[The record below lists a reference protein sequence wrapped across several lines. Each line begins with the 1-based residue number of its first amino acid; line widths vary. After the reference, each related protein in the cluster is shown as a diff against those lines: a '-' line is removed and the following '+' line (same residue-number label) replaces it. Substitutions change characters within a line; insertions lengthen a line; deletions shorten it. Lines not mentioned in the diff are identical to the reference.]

1 MIEIELNNIIKNY
14 GLKNVLNGMNL
25 TLKTGERAAIIG
37 CNGAGKSTVLK
48 IIMKQ
53 ENISAGTINIR
64 KNATIGML
72 RQIYEY
78 EETNP
83 NVYTFLQR
91 SFEHFFELETK
102 LKKLENEMSYEKN
115 DEKMSELLQKYGNVQ
130 QKYIQ
135 MGGYDIQ
142 EKFNKICSGLQIN
155 EKMLNQNYNDLSGG
169 EKTIVNLGALLLKE
183 PSILLLDEPTNHL
196 DMEKLEW
203 LEKFL
208 KEYKG
213 TILMVSHDRYFLDKI
228 ATKTILLENGKEK
241 IYFGN
246 YSYFL
251 KEDKKRTLAEF
262 ENYKNQQ
269 KMIKKMK
276 ESIKTLRKFG
286 ELAKNEMFF
295 KRAKNIEKKLAKIE
309 QLPQVDLEQ
318 KTLLNFKLNIDSR
331 SGKDVVIINNLN
343 KNFES
348 KNIFEN
354 ANLQIHYGEKIAL
367 IGKNG
372 TGKSTLLKIIMN
384 EDCEYT
390 GEIKIGQSVNIGY
403 IPQEIKF
410 EDDNQTILN
419 FFEQFDNRN
428 ETEIRTS
435 LAKYMFRGN
444 DVFKKVSSLSGGEK
458 VRLIL
463 AKLLKQNINF
473 LILDEPTNH
482 IDIETRE
489 LLEEAIKEY
498 SGTVLFVSHDRYFI
512 NNLAERIVEVKE
524 KRFFS
529 YVGNYDEYLRKIK
542 LF

>member
-64 KNATIGML
+64 KNATIGIL

-102 LKKLENEMSYEKN
+102 LKKLENEMSYEKD

-251 KEDKKRTLAEF
+251 KEDEKRTLAEF

-295 KRAKNIEKKLAKIE
+295 KRAKSIEKKLAKIE

-390 GEIKIGQSVNIGY
+390 GEIKIDQSVNIGY

-529 YVGNYDEYLRKIK
+529 YVGNYDEYLRKIE
-542 LF
+542 

>member
-64 KNATIGML
+64 KNATIGIL

-102 LKKLENEMSYEKN
+102 LKKLENEMSYEKD

-241 IYFGN
+241 IYLGN

-251 KEDKKRTLAEF
+251 KEDEKRTLAEF

-295 KRAKNIEKKLAKIE
+295 KRAKSIEKKLAKIE

-372 TGKSTLLKIIMN
+372 TGKSTLLKIIVN

-403 IPQEIKF
+403 IPQEINF

-529 YVGNYDEYLRKIK
+529 YVGNYDEYLRKIE
-542 LF
+542 

>member
-25 TLKTGERAAIIG
+25 TLKTGERVAIIG

-169 EKTIVNLGALLLKE
+169 EKTIVNLVALLLKE

-295 KRAKNIEKKLAKIE
+295 KRAKSIEKKLAKIE

-403 IPQEIKF
+403 IPQEINF

-529 YVGNYDEYLRKIK
+529 YAGNYDEYLRKIE
-542 LF
+542 

>member
-25 TLKTGERAAIIG
+25 TLKTGERAALIG

-64 KNATIGML
+64 KNATIGIL

-295 KRAKNIEKKLAKIE
+295 KRAKSIEKKLAKIE

-529 YVGNYDEYLRKIK
+529 YVGNYDEYLRKIE
-542 LF
+542 

>member
-25 TLKTGERAAIIG
+25 TLKTGERAALIG

-53 ENISAGTINIR
+53 ESISSGIINIR

-72 RQIYEY
+72 KQIYEY

-102 LKKLENEMSYEKN
+102 LKKLENEMSYEKD

-135 MGGYDIQ
+135 MGSYDIQ

-251 KEDKKRTLAEF
+251 KEDEKRTLAEF

-295 KRAKNIEKKLAKIE
+295 KRAKSIEKKLAKIE

-529 YVGNYDEYLRKIK
+529 YVGNYDEYLRK
-542 LF
+542 FE

>member
-25 TLKTGERAAIIG
+25 TLKTGERAALIG
-37 CNGAGKSTVLK
+37 CNGAGKSTVFK

-72 RQIYEY
+72 KQIYEY

-102 LKKLENEMSYEKN
+102 LKKLENEMSYEKD

-251 KEDKKRTLAEF
+251 KEDEKRTLAEF

-295 KRAKNIEKKLAKIE
+295 KRAKSIEKKLAKIE

-403 IPQEIKF
+403 IPQEINF

-428 ETEIRTS
+428 ETEIRSS

-529 YVGNYDEYLRKIK
+529 YVGNYDEYLRKIE
-542 LF
+542 

>member
-53 ENISAGTINIR
+53 ESISSGTINIR

-72 RQIYEY
+72 KQIYEY

-83 NVYTFLQR
+83 NVYSFLQR
-91 SFEHFFELETK
+91 SFEHFFELERK
-102 LKKLENEMSYEKN
+102 LKKLENEMSYEKD

-213 TILMVSHDRYFLDKI
+213 TILMVSHDRYFLDKV

-251 KEDKKRTLAEF
+251 KEDEKRTLAEF

-295 KRAKNIEKKLAKIE
+295 KRAKSIEKKLAKIE
-309 QLPQVDLEQ
+309 QLPQVNLEQ

-372 TGKSTLLKIIMN
+372 TGKSTLLNIIMN

-529 YVGNYDEYLRKIK
+529 YIGNYDEYLRKIE
-542 LF
+542 

>member
-53 ENISAGTINIR
+53 ENIIAGTINIR

-72 RQIYEY
+72 KQIYEY

-251 KEDKKRTLAEF
+251 KEDEKRTLAEF

-295 KRAKNIEKKLAKIE
+295 KRAKSIEKKLAKIE
-309 QLPQVDLEQ
+309 QLPQVDLAQ

-403 IPQEIKF
+403 IPQEINF

-529 YVGNYDEYLRKIK
+529 YVGNYDEYLRKIE
-542 LF
+542 

>member
-64 KNATIGML
+64 KNATIGIL

-251 KEDKKRTLAEF
+251 KEDEKRTLAEF

-295 KRAKNIEKKLAKIE
+295 KRAKSIEKKLAKIE

-343 KNFES
+343 KNVES

-403 IPQEIKF
+403 IPQEINF

-512 NNLAERIVEVKE
+512 NNLAEIIVEVKE

-529 YVGNYDEYLRKIK
+529 YVGNYDEYLRKIE
-542 LF
+542 

>member
-25 TLKTGERAAIIG
+25 TLKTGEKAVLIG

-72 RQIYEY
+72 KQIYEY

-102 LKKLENEMSYEKN
+102 LKKLENEMSYEKD

-251 KEDKKRTLAEF
+251 KEDEKRTLAEF

-372 TGKSTLLKIIMN
+372 TGKSTLLKIIVN

-403 IPQEIKF
+403 IPQEINF

-529 YVGNYDEYLRKIK
+529 YVGNYDEYLRKIE
-542 LF
+542 

>member
-25 TLKTGERAAIIG
+25 TLKTGEKAVLIG

-72 RQIYEY
+72 KQIYEY

-102 LKKLENEMSYEKN
+102 LKKLENEMSYEKD

-203 LEKFL
+203 LERFL

-251 KEDKKRTLAEF
+251 KEDEKRTLAEF

-295 KRAKNIEKKLAKIE
+295 KRAKSIEKKLAKIE

-403 IPQEIKF
+403 IPQEINF

-529 YVGNYDEYLRKIK
+529 YVGNYDEYLRKIE
-542 LF
+542 

>member
-25 TLKTGERAAIIG
+25 TLKTGERVAIIG

-64 KNATIGML
+64 KNATIGIL
-72 RQIYEY
+72 KQIYEY

-102 LKKLENEMSYEKN
+102 LKKLEDEMSYEKD
-115 DEKMSELLQKYGNVQ
+115 DEKISELLQKYGNVQ

-251 KEDKKRTLAEF
+251 KEDEKRTLAEF

-295 KRAKNIEKKLAKIE
+295 KRAKSIEKKLAKIE

-529 YVGNYDEYLRKIK
+529 YVGNYDEYLRKIE
-542 LF
+542 

>member
-25 TLKTGERAAIIG
+25 TLKTGERAALIG
-37 CNGAGKSTVLK
+37 CNGAGKSTVFK

-72 RQIYEY
+72 KQIYEY
-78 EETNP
+78 EEKNP

-102 LKKLENEMSYEKN
+102 LKKLENEMSYEKS

-196 DMEKLEW
+196 DMEKLKW

-213 TILMVSHDRYFLDKI
+213 TILM
-228 ATKTILLENGKEK
+228 
-241 IYFGN
+241 
-246 YSYFL
+246 
-251 KEDKKRTLAEF
+251 
-262 ENYKNQQ
+262 
-269 KMIKKMK
+269 
-276 ESIKTLRKFG
+276 
-286 ELAKNEMFF
+286 
-295 KRAKNIEKKLAKIE
+295 
-309 QLPQVDLEQ
+309 
-318 KTLLNFKLNIDSR
+318 
-331 SGKDVVIINNLN
+331 
-343 KNFES
+343 
-348 KNIFEN
+348 
-354 ANLQIHYGEKIAL
+354 
-367 IGKNG
+367 
-372 TGKSTLLKIIMN
+372 
-384 EDCEYT
+384 
-390 GEIKIGQSVNIGY
+390 
-403 IPQEIKF
+403 
-410 EDDNQTILN
+410 
-419 FFEQFDNRN
+419 
-428 ETEIRTS
+428 
-435 LAKYMFRGN
+435 
-444 DVFKKVSSLSGGEK
+444 
-458 VRLIL
+458 
-463 AKLLKQNINF
+463 
-473 LILDEPTNH
+473 
-482 IDIETRE
+482 
-489 LLEEAIKEY
+489 
-498 SGTVLFVSHDRYFI
+498 VSHDRYFI

-529 YVGNYDEYLRKIK
+529 YVGNYDEYLRKIE
-542 LF
+542 

>member
-1 MIEIELNNIIKNY
+1 M
-14 GLKNVLNGMNL
+14 
-25 TLKTGERAAIIG
+25 
-37 CNGAGKSTVLK
+37 
-48 IIMKQ
+48 
-53 ENISAGTINIR
+53 
-64 KNATIGML
+64 
-72 RQIYEY
+72 
-78 EETNP
+78 
-83 NVYTFLQR
+83 
-91 SFEHFFELETK
+91 
-102 LKKLENEMSYEKN
+102 
-115 DEKMSELLQKYGNVQ
+115 
-130 QKYIQ
+130 
-135 MGGYDIQ
+135 
-142 EKFNKICSGLQIN
+142 
-155 EKMLNQNYNDLSGG
+155 
-169 EKTIVNLGALLLKE
+169 
-183 PSILLLDEPTNHL
+183 LDEPTNHL

-241 IYFGN
+241 IYLGN

-251 KEDKKRTLAEF
+251 KEDEKRTLAEF

-276 ESIKTLRKFG
+276 EPIKTLRKFG

-295 KRAKNIEKKLAKIE
+295 KRAKSIEKKLAKIE

-482 IDIETRE
+482 IDIETKE